1 MEETKPIEK
10 HHRLERKVL
19 PISGII
25 MFALGF
31 FTVLF
36 EAYPIWGILLVSLG
50 AVTLLTQ
57 FFVRISPFSM
67 TGVMNIANAILLAVM
82 SVSIAGTE
90 HGSAYLALALIAVIY
105 LISAIVMWRKWSSA
119 K

>member
-1 MEETKPIEK
+1 MEAKPLEK
-10 HHRLERKVL
+10 HHRLERRVL

-36 EAYPIWGILLVSLG
+36 ESYPIWGILLVSFG
-50 AVTLLTQ
+50 AATLLTQ

-67 TGVMNIANAILLAVM
+67 SGVMNIANAILLAAM
-82 SVSIAGTE
+82 SYSINGSE
-90 HGSAYLALALIAVIY
+90 LGSAYLALALMSVIF
-105 LISAIVMWRKWSSA
+105 LISAFVMWRKWSAA